1 VLPWNWDAPESEA
14 CNARIGAEPCLIE
27 RISRLKVLTFD
38 VRAGCRQALQSRKMV
53 AANTG
58 SSAMPLQSPMVN

>member
-1 VLPWNWDAPESEA
+1 VLPGNWDAPKREA
-14 CNARIGAEPCLIE
+14 SNARIGVEPCLIE

-53 AANTG
+53 ATNTG
-58 SSAMPLQSPMVN
+58 SSAMPLQSRMVN